1 MAKTLDLSRTV
12 HDLVADYPELRDV
25 MASIG
30 FPDIAK
36 PMALNTV
43 GRVMTIPKGCAIK
56 ELDLDQ
62 VRSRLEAAGFIVVD
76 GETGEAGATEKAG
89 VTEGQPDA
97 ADSEPGTAAEKT
109 DASASDPTDRASL
122 LKSYVGRLTA
132 GEDLE
137 SVQADFAAHFQD
149 VDATEIMDAE
159 QQLIAEGAPLP
170 EVTRLCDVHSALFHG
185 ATREE
190 IDGAATSSMIDKAA
204 AAVEA
209 AFAQQDGA
217 FAQHDGAFAQH
228 DGAFAQDSVA
238 QPAEAASEVAR
249 NHAAADAHTTD
260 AARLVATPGHPL
272 NVLTSENDAIA
283 SHIAAARTA
292 LDAGDHETAVAEIH
306 ELRQIGNHYRKKGD
320 LLYPLLANRY
330 GVTGPSNVMWT
341 VDGEI
346 RDELRDLA
354 ARPDARDWNDR
365 ARAVLKRADEMIY
378 KEANILFP
386 ICAANLSEEEWENLA
401 FDIAE
406 YAPCLIEPVPVWSKA
421 APMPAAP
428 AKADGAAA
436 TEPAPA
442 EIVLPSGTFT
452 LPELRALLNTIPG
465 EITFV
470 GADDLNRYFNESEG
484 PKDFARPL
492 TALGRPVYSCH
503 PPKVES
509 MVRWL
514 FEEFRTGKQD
524 SFDMWHK
531 RGDRDLWVRYLAVR
545 DREGTYLG
553 TLEFV
558 QDLTAARKHFEGEAE
573 KPYNPM
579 AGIEDR
585 EEQEW

>member
-12 HDLVADYPELRDV
+12 HDLVTDYPELKDV
-25 MASIG
+25 MAGIG

-36 PMALNTV
+36 PMALNSV

-56 ELDLDQ
+56 GYDLGE
-62 VRSRLEAAGFIVVD
+62 VTAKLEAAGFTVVD
-76 GETGEAGATEKAG
+76 TAGMEPAAGKADATAANAIDGVDGATDGATAG
-89 VTEGQPDA
+89 TP
-97 ADSEPGTAAEKT
+97 ADRTA
-109 DASASDPTDRASL
+109 L

-132 GEDLE
+132 GENLE
-137 SVQADFAAHFQD
+137 SVQADFAANFED

-190 IDGAATSSMIDKAA
+190 IDGAATSSMIDNAA

-209 AFAQQDGA
+209 AFAQQDDA
-217 FAQHDGAFAQH
+217 FAQGA
-228 DGAFAQDSVA
+228 VA
-238 QPAEAASEVAR
+238 QPAEAASEVER
-249 NHAAADAHTTD
+249 NHAAADAHATD

-272 NVLTSENDAIA
+272 NVLTRENDALA
-283 SHIAAARTA
+283 SHIAAARAA
-292 LDAGDHETAVAEIH
+292 LDAGDREAAVAEVR

-330 GVTGPSNVMWT
+330 EVTGPSNVMWT

-354 ARPDARDWNDR
+354 ARPDVRDWDDR

-386 ICAANLSEEEWENLA
+386 ICAANFTEEEWENLA
-401 FDIAE
+401 FDISE
-406 YAPCLIEPVPVWSKA
+406 YAPCLIESDPLWSEAK
-421 APMPAAP
+421 PMPAAP
-428 AKADGAAA
+428 AKADGDTA
-436 TEPAPA
+436 TEV
-442 EIVLPSGTFT
+442 VLPSGTFT
-452 LPELRALLNTIPG
+452 LPELRAMLNTIPG

-514 FEEFRTGKQD
+514 FEEFRSGNQD

-558 QDLTAARKHFEGEAE
+558 QDMTAARKHFEDDKGGHLD
-573 KPYNPM
+573 PM
-579 AGIEDR
+579 ASIEDR

>member
-1 MAKTLDLSRTV
+1 
-12 HDLVADYPELRDV
+12 
-25 MASIG
+25 
-30 FPDIAK
+30 
-36 PMALNTV
+36 
-43 GRVMTIPKGCAIK
+43 
-56 ELDLDQ
+56 
-62 VRSRLEAAGFIVVD
+62 
-76 GETGEAGATEKAG
+76 
-89 VTEGQPDA
+89 
-97 ADSEPGTAAEKT
+97 
-109 DASASDPTDRASL
+109 
-122 LKSYVGRLTA
+122 
-132 GEDLE
+132 
-137 SVQADFAAHFQD
+137 
-149 VDATEIMDAE
+149 
-159 QQLIAEGAPLP
+159 
-170 EVTRLCDVHSALFHG
+170 
-185 ATREE
+185 
-190 IDGAATSSMIDKAA
+190 
-204 AAVEA
+204 
-209 AFAQQDGA
+209 
-217 FAQHDGAFAQH
+217 
-228 DGAFAQDSVA
+228 
-238 QPAEAASEVAR
+238 
-249 NHAAADAHTTD
+249 
-260 AARLVATPGHPL
+260 L
-272 NVLTSENDAIA
+272 NVLTRENDALA

-292 LDAGDHETAVAEIH
+292 LDADDRETAVTEIR

-330 GVTGPSNVMWT
+330 EVTGPSNVMWT

-354 ARPDARDWNDR
+354 ARPDVRDWDDR

-386 ICAANLSEEEWENLA
+386 ICAANFTDEEWGNLA
-401 FDIAE
+401 FDISE
-406 YAPCLIEPVPVWSKA
+406 YAPCLIEPTPVWSKA
-421 APMPAAP
+421 APMSPAAAPTTAPTAAPTAAP
-428 AKADGAAA
+428 AAAPAAGSAPAKTDGAAA
-436 TEPAPA
+436 TGSAPA

-470 GADDLNRYFNESEG
+470 GADDLNRYFNESKS

-531 RGDRDLWVRYLAVR
+531 RDDRDLWVRYMAVR

-558 QDLTAARKHFEGEAE
+558 QDMTAARRHFEEEKGE
-573 KPYNPM
+573 PFNPM
-579 AGIEDR
+579 AGIEER

>member
-1 MAKTLDLSRTV
+1 MSKTLDLSRTV
-12 HDLVADYPELRDV
+12 HDLVADYPELKDV

-36 PMALNTV
+36 PMALNSV

-56 ELDLDQ
+56 GYDLAE
-62 VRSRLEAAGFIVVD
+62 VKAELEAAGFTVV
-76 GETGEAGATEKAG
+76 
-89 VTEGQPDA
+89 DA
-97 ADSEPGTAAEKT
+97 ADEPDTAAAAT
-109 DASASDPTDRASL
+109 DGSQREPRDRTAL
-122 LKSYVGRLTA
+122 LKSYVSRLTA

-137 SVQADFAAHFQD
+137 SVQADFAANFED

-190 IDGAATSSMIDKAA
+190 IDGAATSSMIDNAA

-217 FAQHDGAFAQH
+217 FAQG
-228 DGAFAQDSVA
+228 SVT
-238 QPAEAASEVAR
+238 QPAEAASEVER
-249 NHAAADAHTTD
+249 NHAAADAHATD
-260 AARLVATPGHPL
+260 AARLVAIPGHPL
-272 NVLTSENDAIA
+272 NVLTRENDALA
-283 SHIAAARTA
+283 SHIAAARAA
-292 LDAGDHETAVAEIH
+292 LDAGDRETAVAEIR

-330 GVTGPSNVMWT
+330 EVTGPSNVMWT

-346 RDELRDLA
+346 RDELRALA
-354 ARPDARDWNDR
+354 ARPDVRDWGDR

-386 ICAANLSEEEWENLA
+386 ICAANFSNEEWENLA
-401 FDIAE
+401 FDISE
-406 YAPCLIEPVPVWSKA
+406 YAPCLIESDPLWSEAK
-421 APMPAAP
+421 PMPPAP
-428 AKADGAAA
+428 AKTDADAV
-436 TEPAPA
+436 TEV
-442 EIVLPSGTFT
+442 VLPSGTFT
-452 LPELRALLNTIPG
+452 LPELRAMLNTIPG

-514 FEEFRTGKQD
+514 FEEFRSGNQD

-531 RGDRDLWVRYLAVR
+531 RGERDLWVRYLAVR

-558 QDLTAARKHFEGEAE
+558 QDMTAARKHFEDEKGE
-573 KPYNPM
+573 PFNPM
-579 AGIEDR
+579 AGIEAR

>member
-12 HDLVADYPELRDV
+12 HDLVSDYPELKDV

-30 FPDIAK
+30 FTDIAK
-36 PMALNTV
+36 PMALNSV

-56 ELDLDQ
+56 GYDLAE
-62 VRSRLEAAGFIVVD
+62 VKAKLEAAGFAITD
-76 GETGEAGATEKAG
+76 GTDTAT
-89 VTEGQPDA
+89 TEP
-97 ADSEPGTAAEKT
+97 AAET
-109 DASASDPTDRASL
+109 ADASAPNEADREEVTSGTSPVSDATTVAADEPQAEPADRAAL
-122 LKSYVGRLTA
+122 LKSYVSRLTA

-137 SVQADFAAHFQD
+137 SVQADFAANFED

-190 IDGAATSSMIDKAA
+190 IDGAATSSMIDNAA
-204 AAVEA
+204 AAVKA
-209 AFAQQDGA
+209 AFAQG
-217 FAQHDGAFAQH
+217 
-228 DGAFAQDSVA
+228 SVA
-238 QPAEAASEVAR
+238 QPAEAASEVER
-249 NHAAADAHTTD
+249 NHAAADAHATD
-260 AARLVATPGHPL
+260 TARLVATPGHPL
-272 NVLTSENDAIA
+272 NVLTRENDALA
-283 SHIAAARTA
+283 SHIAAARAA
-292 LDAGDHETAVAEIH
+292 LDAGDRETAVAEVR

-386 ICAANLSEEEWENLA
+386 ICAANFTEEEWENLA
-401 FDIAE
+401 FDISE
-406 YAPCLIEPVPVWSKA
+406 YAPCLIESDPLWSEAK
-421 APMPAAP
+421 PMPAAP
-428 AKADGAAA
+428 AKADGDTA
-436 TEPAPA
+436 TEV
-442 EIVLPSGTFT
+442 VLPSGTFT
-452 LPELRALLNTIPG
+452 LPELRAMLNTIPG

-514 FEEFRTGKQD
+514 FEEFRSGNQD

-558 QDLTAARKHFEGEAE
+558 QDMTAARKHFEDEKGE
-573 KPYNPM
+573 PFDPM

-585 EEQEW
+585 EEREW

>member
-122 LKSYVGRLTA
+122 LKSYVGRLTS

-330 GVTGPSNVMWT
+330 EVTGPSNVMWT

-346 RDELRDLA
+346 RDGLRDLA
-354 ARPDARDWNDR
+354 ARPDVRDWDDR

-386 ICAANLSEEEWENLA
+386 ICAANFTEEEWENLA
-401 FDIAE
+401 FDISE
-406 YAPCLIEPVPVWSKA
+406 YAPCLIESDPLWSEAK
-421 APMPAAP
+421 PMPAAP
-428 AKADGAAA
+428 AKADGTPRPRSSYLRAPSPCPSSAPCSIPSRARSPSSAPTISIAISTSPRAPRTSPVPSPRWAVPSIPATRPRSSPWSVGSLRSSAAA
-436 TEPAPA
+436 TRTPSICGTSAATATSGCVIWPSATARAP
-442 EIVLPSGTFT
+442 TW
-452 LPELRALLNTIPG
+452 
-465 EITFV
+465 
-470 GADDLNRYFNESEG
+470 
-484 PKDFARPL
+484 AR
-492 TALGRPVYSCH
+492 S
-503 PPKVES
+503 S
-509 MVRWL
+509 SS
-514 FEEFRTGKQD
+514 RT
-524 SFDMWHK
+524 
-531 RGDRDLWVRYLAVR
+531 
-545 DREGTYLG
+545 
-553 TLEFV
+553 
-558 QDLTAARKHFEGEAE
+558 
-573 KPYNPM
+573 
-579 AGIEDR
+579 
-585 EEQEW
+585 